1 MTPREQ
7 VEYSELR
14 ATIRERGTA
23 RVWIFVVGMVAW
35 GGLAAATSA
44 LAATPV
50 ATLLPL
56 LVAAAAFEGVFALH
70 VGVERIGRYLQV
82 FYERDGGDA
91 RWEHTAMGFGRP
103 RHAVGA
109 DALFFTPFLLAALF
123 NLVPALVL
131 QPTPPELIFIGGAH
145 ALFVIRLVAA
155 RAGARQQRA
164 VDLARFEEIKRS
176 EPHDTVDRRP

>member
-35 GGLAAATSA
+35 GGLATATSA

-56 LVAAAAFEGVFALH
+56 LVAASAFEAVFALH

-82 FYERDGGDA
+82 FYERDAGEA
-91 RWEHTAMGFGRP
+91 RWEHAAMGFGRP
-103 RHAVGA
+103 RGTVGA

-123 NLVPALVL
+123 NLVPALIV

-145 ALFVIRLVAA
+145 ALFVVRLVAA
-155 RAGARQQRA
+155 RQGARKQRA
-164 VDLARFEEIKRS
+164 VDLARFQEIR
-176 EPHDTVDRRP
+176 DATRGTA

>member
-23 RVWIFVVGMVAW
+23 RVWVFVAGMAAW
-35 GGLAAATSA
+35 GALTTATSA

-56 LVAAAAFEGVFALH
+56 LVVASAFEAVFALH

-82 FYERDGGDA
+82 FYETDEGA
-91 RWEHTAMGFGRP
+91 RWEHAAMGFGRP
-103 RHAVGA
+103 RGAVGA

-123 NLVPALVL
+123 NLVPALVVE
-131 QPTPPELIFIGGAH
+131 PTRAELVFIVGAH
-145 ALFVIRLVAA
+145 ALFVVRLVAA
-155 RAGARQQRA
+155 RQGARHQRA
-164 VDLARFEEIKRS
+164 IDLARFQEIKS
-176 EPHDTVDRRP
+176 ESHRM